1 MTEKWDFDW
10 MLTLVEFASLSALSR
25 PCNMNEQCR
34 DVKHKMIFWGNGLY
48 RMESVLDF
56 ISS

>member
-1 MTEKWDFDW
+1 MGLWI
-10 MLTLVEFASLSALSR
+10 LTLVEFASLSALSR